1 MATAQT
7 ELLIAAQDGQRMLH
21 AIVSRRLKFEK
32 KQISRGLPIQDFIR
46 RETQDLARVHDAF
59 DDGLFSYQKLLTER
73 PFLIEEDI
81 FYNTLNLMG
90 RHGMLPPGTG
100 PMAEFISRVQ
110 GPPDLEKARQLQK
123 QCFKSREEDNGQ
135 V

>member
-1 MATAQT
+1 MAMAPI
-7 ELLIAAQDGQRMLH
+7 ELLIAAQDGQQKLH
-21 AIVSRRLKFEK
+21 AIVNQRLKFEK
-32 KQISRGLPIQDFIR
+32 KQISRGLPIHDFIR
-46 RETQDLARVHDAF
+46 RETQDLARVHNAF
-59 DDGLFSYQKLLTER
+59 EDGLFSYQKLLTER

-90 RHGMLPPGTG
+90 RHGMLPPGIG
-100 PMAEFISRVQ
+100 PMAEFISRVH

-123 QCFKSREEDNGQ
+123 RCFKSREEDNGQ